1 MELYLTIGII
11 IIGMSFSLIT
21 VFINIFIE
29 QLKYEDK
36 NVGYIEGMIVE
47 RSSRC

>member
-11 IIGMSFSLIT
+11 VLGVSFSLIT

-29 QLKYEDK
+29 QLKNEDK
-36 NVGYIEGMIVE
+36 NIGHIEGMIVY
-47 RSSRC
+47 RS